1 MPTTAKQDKPPIY
14 LLDTMAFIFRA
25 YHAMQRS
32 RPMSTRTGIPTAA
45 TYVFVNMLNKL
56 RKDFSPEYLA
66 AVYDV
71 GAPVHRDELAQQLKD
86 VKKFNIKT
94 QQFEATEYA
103 GYKANRKETP
113 PDLIQQQPYIRR
125 ALEAFRI
132 PILYYEGFE
141 ADDVIGTLS
150 CQLSALGHHVFVVS
164 SDKDMMQLVNNS
176 VSILNPT
183 KDNLI
188 LDPAGVE
195 NVLGVPPQK
204 VIDVMA
210 LRGDSIDNI
219 PGAPGIG
226 DKGSVELIQQFGTV
240 ESAMDAAVA
249 NPDAI
254 KRKTYRE
261 SLASNRDNILLS
273 KELVTIHTAVPIAW
287 DLAAMRTR
295 PVDNAA
301 SRALFTELE
310 FTTLLK
316 DLAPDIDA
324 TPATY
329 TTNATA
335 ADFAQLLTEARQPA
349 VNSQLTAQSSQ
360 LNVQPPATDLG
371 APHLASEMWVP
382 TTARGFALALAE
394 TAQALTE
401 ELAADPTDPNA
412 NPDIETEPEPALP
425 ETMSLFS
432 APDGATASHVETDL
446 GAPSMTTASSSA
458 WVGFTNGP
466 DPACRLGLAASSAHA
481 LEVDLATPGLRE
493 ALADPTLPKQVH
505 DLKAVLRA
513 LAPHNVT
520 LAGPI
525 TDVMLQSYLLNPT
538 HGSHTLVDIAARTT
552 SRALTH
558 QPSKENPTDPKRLP
572 EAAAAIAR
580 LATVLTAQLAE
591 AAPKQ
596 HNIPADQPELGGAV
610 TPEML
615 FADQSPSADQLS
627 SKPSTKKSANKK
639 KSVILSEASQ
649 RDAKSKDPEEV
660 GITNTAKPFS
670 TTSPT
675 LNPNAPLTSVYTHID
690 LPLVPVLLRMEQTGV
705 RIDPALLRE
714 MSSRL
719 AVTIDDLAE
728 KIYLSSGHRFNINS
742 PKQLGDVLFNK
753 MDLPKPMKYGKGKV
767 VSTAQDVLEDLA
779 PNYPIVNDVL
789 EHRQLQKLKG
799 TYLDALPLL
808 ADAAGRIHTTFNQ
821 VGTATGRLSSTNP
834 NLQNIPIR
842 TAVGREIRAAFIA
855 APGNLLMSADY
866 SQIELRLIA
875 HYSQDPLL
883 LDAYRTG
890 KDIHTLT
897 AAEVFEVDPATMDK
911 ETRARAKAVNFG
923 IVYGISPF
931 GLAAQLGIDQKTAK
945 AYIEKYFERY
955 AGVAAFIE
963 RTLNEVRQ
971 AQAVRTAFGR
981 IRPIPDIQSR
991 NPNQRGFAERTA
1003 INTPLQG
1010 TAADLI
1016 KLAMIRID
1024 AELTRRKLKSA
1035 MTLQVHDE
1043 LLFDVVP
1050 AEADEMQQLVQSQME
1065 HVAEFSVPI
1074 VADVGLGSNWRDI
1087 K

>member
-1 MPTTAKQDKPPIY
+1 MPDKPAKPPIY

-71 GAPVHRDELAQQLKD
+71 GAPVHRNELADQLKD

-150 CQLSALGHHVFVVS
+150 CQLSTLGHHVFVVS
-164 SDKDMMQLVNNS
+164 SDKDMMQLVNES

-210 LRGDSIDNI
+210 LRGDAIDNI

-226 DKGSVELIQQFGTV
+226 DKGSVELIQQFATV
-240 ESAMDAAVA
+240 EAAMDAAVA
-249 NPDAI
+249 TPDAI

-261 SLASNRDNILLS
+261 SLANNRDNIRLS
-273 KELVTIHTAVPIAW
+273 KELVTIHTAVPI
-287 DLAAMRTR
+287 DFSLDAMRTQ

-301 SRALFTELE
+301 CRALFTELE

-316 DLAPDIDA
+316 DLAPDLDA
-324 TPATY
+324 TPTSY
-329 TTNATA
+329 NTKATA
-335 ADFAQLLTEARQPA
+335 ADLAALLAEARKE
-349 VNSQLTAQSSQ
+349 N
-360 LNVQPPATDLG
+360 
-371 APHLASEMWVP
+371 HL
-382 TTARGFALALAE
+382 ALALAE
-394 TAQALTE
+394 TQQALAE
-401 ELAADPTDPNA
+401 ELAADPTDPNT
-412 NPDIETEPEPALP
+412 NPDIEPEPEPAP
-425 ETMSLFS
+425 PQTMSLFG
-432 APDGATASHVETDL
+432 APEPATNP
-446 GAPSMTTASSSA
+446 GAPSSLTDSSSA
-458 WVGFTNGP
+458 KVGSSAEP
-466 DPACRLGLAASSAHA
+466 DPACRLGLAVTSAHA
-481 LEVDLATPGLRE
+481 IEISLDTPGLRE

-513 LAPHNVT
+513 LQPHNVT

-558 QPSKENPTDPKRLP
+558 HPTKENPNDPKRLP

-580 LATVLTAQLAE
+580 LATVLGEQLAE
-591 AAPKQ
+591 ATPTA
-596 HNIPADQPELGGAV
+596 HTIPADDPSLGGAV
-610 TPEML
+610 TTEML
-615 FADQSPSADQLS
+615 FADSQPARTENLS
-627 SKPSTKKSANKK
+627 SRPKARSAAAERPAAPLESPQTLIPSS
-639 KSVILSEASQ
+639 
-649 RDAKSKDPEEV
+649 
-660 GITNTAKPFS
+660 
-670 TTSPT
+670 
-675 LNPNAPLTSVYTHID
+675 PLTSVYTHID

-705 RIDPALLRE
+705 RINPELLRE

-728 KIYLSSGHRFNINS
+728 KIYASSGHKFNINS

-753 MDLPKPMKYGKGKV
+753 MDLPKPLKYGKGKV
-767 VSTAQDVLEDLA
+767 ISTAQDILEDLA
-779 PNYPIVNDVL
+779 AHHEVPALVL
-789 EHRQLQKLKG
+789 EYRQLQKLKG

-808 ADAAGRIHTTFNQ
+808 ADANGRIHTTFNQ

-945 AYIEKYFERY
+945 AYIERYFERY
-955 AGVAAFIE
+955 AGVARFIE
-963 RTLNEVRQ
+963 ATLDQVRRE
-971 AQAVRTAFGR
+971 QAVRTAFGR

-1024 AELTRRKLKSA
+1024 AELTRRKLRSV

-1050 AEADEMQQLVQSQME
+1050 KEAEEMQELVKTQME
-1065 HVAEFSVPI
+1065 QVAEFSVPI
-1074 VADVGLGSNWRDI
+1074 VADVGLGQNWRDI